1 MGSLL
6 QKFMTCWEK
15 QHARHSCPFWLQGL
29 HQMSVGV
36 AWGPSEG
43 QSGPQAQQLGGA
55 GSASS
60 KAILL
65 STLSYTSV
73 GKTQILLPKYE
84 ATDGKGT

>member
-1 MGSLL
+1 MASLL
-6 QKFMTCWEK
+6 QKFMTRWEK
-15 QHARHSCPFWLQGL
+15 QHARQLSLL
-29 HQMSVGV
+29 
-36 AWGPSEG
+36 ATGPAPDVCRG
-43 QSGPQAQQLGGA
+43 RLGPKGGAVRPPGPAARGA

-65 STLSYTSV
+65 STLSCTSV